1 MPPAPPVRSREPDM
15 PPAPPMMREPVPV
28 RSREPEMPPSP
39 PMREPERSA
48 PPGPPRRRDPW
59 ESLANELRKLGGPAA
74 TLAEGRVKLDRG
86 TLLIS
91 LPGGR
96 KLAEGR
102 RAAKHNPA
110 VEEAVHRYYSETT
123 TLEVIALP
131 DTGSD
136 RDRQDALERQVLADP
151 DIQRIVRA
159 LDAQLNRVVPL
170 TDGD

>member
-1 MPPAPPVRSREPDM
+1 MPPAPPTMFDMAPGPDDL
-15 PPAPPMMREPVPV
+15 PFAPAP
-28 RSREPEMPPSP
+28 SR
-39 PMREPERSA
+39 A
-48 PPGPPRRRDPW
+48 PRPAGRDPW
-59 ESLANELRKLGGPAA
+59 AQLAEALRKLGGPAA
-74 TLAEGRVKLDRG
+74 VLADGRAKLDRG

-96 KLAEGR
+96 PLAEGR

-110 VEEAVHRYYSETT
+110 VEEAVHRYYSESTS
-123 TLEVIALP
+123 LEVIALP

-151 DIQRIVRA
+151 DYQRIVRA
-159 LDAQLNRVVPL
+159 LDAQLSRVVPL